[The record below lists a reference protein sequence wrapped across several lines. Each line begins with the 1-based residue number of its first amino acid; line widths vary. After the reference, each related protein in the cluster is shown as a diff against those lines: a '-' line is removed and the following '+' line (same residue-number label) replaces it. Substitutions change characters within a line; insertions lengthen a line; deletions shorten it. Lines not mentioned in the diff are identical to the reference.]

1 MNHLTKIIINRLTV
15 DDDDDVDSFLDERL
29 ILVTVWDVNINVILV
44 GFKWF
49 FFVVFFFLVPSA
61 IWLHHNGET
70 ADISTVSQVP
80 KTPQITPKQSRWII
94 ILG

>member
-29 ILVTVWDVNINVILV
+29 ILVTVWDVNINVVLV

-49 FFVVFFFLVPSA
+49 FFVVPSGY
-61 IWLHHNGET
+61 ITMEKLQTSLQSLRSLKLHKSHLNNLDG
-70 ADISTVSQVP
+70 
-80 KTPQITPKQSRWII
+80 
-94 ILG
+94 

>member
-29 ILVTVWDVNINVILV
+29 ILVTVWDVNINVALV

-49 FFVVFFFLVPSA
+49 FFCCA